1 MPSEQFKQRSRHLV
15 RALLHDAMVA
25 TGYLGEG
32 RTRDVVRKSTKVC
45 LPRAVSILPRNSS
58 SSCSST
64 QPSARV
70 FSIAVRI
77 TRSEGRCT

>member
-1 MPSEQFKQRSRHLV
+1 
-15 RALLHDAMVA
+15 
-25 TGYLGEG
+25 
-32 RTRDVVRKSTKVC
+32 VC